1 MVQHFTSS
9 WLNYTSLWFKWS
21 AKFWNKFTSSDVGN
35 LSALCSVEMLNHF
48 FTEWYR
54 TEIFYFNWNRNDK
67 RNTKYYGSKPCN
79 DLWNF
84 ALDFTSRVNLR
95 AYHLEIQTITH
106 SSESLSRPSFWKEHR
121 NCFPTFHSNWT
132 DSESVV
138 KPWRNRS
145 TLEKDLSRNPRR
157 S

>member
-1 MVQHFTSS
+1 MVPIEHQILIQGFIILRWQLFQYYVLMKCWT
-9 WLNYTSLWFKWS
+9 
-21 AKFWNKFTSSDVGN
+21 
-35 LSALCSVEMLNHF
+35 
-48 FTEWYR
+48 
-54 TEIFYFNWNRNDK
+54 IFSQNGIELKYFIFNWAVK
-67 RNTKYYGSKPCN
+67 ITETKNIMVRSPITICEILRSVSWGR
-79 DLWNF
+79 
-84 ALDFTSRVNLR
+84 ANLR

-121 NCFPTFHSNWT
+121 DRFPTFHSNWT

-145 TLEKDLSRNPRR
+145 TLEKDLSLNPRR